1 MILAISKDEGVHL
14 MSPGSLFFAKLVMMS
29 SAPAKSAGDAR
40 YASQDLFTFYI
51 ERKNWS
57 GTGDLSKIR
66 GAERRR
72 FL

>member
-40 YASQDLFTFYI
+40 DPFTFYI